1 MRDVVVSVRI
11 PEEIDKEIRRMAKQ
25 ARVSKSAILREILE
39 LGLYEKKLRQ
49 AIKWYIRGRFSLD
62 DAADYLGIS
71 IFEFIDIMKERHLLT
86 DGEKFEEGLKAREN
100 PPEL

>member
-49 AIKWYIRGRFSLD
+49 AIKWYIRGRSL
-62 DAADYLGIS
+62 
-71 IFEFIDIMKERHLLT
+71 
-86 DGEKFEEGLKAREN
+86 
-100 PPEL
+100 